1 MHVSDLALTDF
12 RSYESVVLSLE
23 RGITAFVGPNGQG
36 KTNLV
41 EAIAYLSTF
50 SSHRVAG
57 DTALRAGGAG
67 AHEGRITG
75 DAVGAERGQ
84 VCDRLNEVGLALA
97 VGAHEGGDARLE
109 GENNVFVRPEV
120 RQGEVRYIHHS
131 SAGLTACPPNWFRS
145 AAMAFIAGESS
156 CRETKRAYREALMTG
171 VGTA

>member
-1 MHVSDLALTDF
+1 MAEQIPGPGGGAVEA
-12 RSYESVVLSLE
+12 RP
-23 RGITAFVGPNGQG
+23 VGP
-36 KTNLV
+36 T
-41 EAIAYLSTF
+41 
-50 SSHRVAG
+50 G
-57 DTALRAGGAG
+57 DDLHLEYRRAFALDQLCLHDRAGGAG

-75 DAVGAERGQ
+75 DAVRAERGQ